1 MIRLA
6 LLGATG
12 SIGENTLDVV
22 ARHPERFRV
31 VALTGHR
38 QVEKL
43 AEQCQQFKP
52 RYAVVA
58 DETAAQALLQRL
70 QAASVDTEVLFGEQ
84 ALCDVAASSE
94 VDAVMAAIVGAA
106 GLLPTL
112 AAAKAG
118 KTIYLANK
126 ETLVV
131 AGALFMETARQH
143 GAKVLPVDSEHN
155 AIFQVLPENFDG
167 DLARAGVSSLV
178 LTASGGPFLH
188 TDLADFATITPAQA
202 VNTPIGAWARKSPS
216 IPPP

>member
-58 DETAAQALLQRL
+58 DETAAQALL
-70 QAASVDTEVLFGEQ
+70 
-84 ALCDVAASSE
+84 
-94 VDAVMAAIVGAA
+94 
-106 GLLPTL
+106 
-112 AAAKAG
+112 
-118 KTIYLANK
+118 
-126 ETLVV
+126 
-131 AGALFMETARQH
+131 
-143 GAKVLPVDSEHN
+143 
-155 AIFQVLPENFDG
+155 
-167 DLARAGVSSLV
+167 
-178 LTASGGPFLH
+178 
-188 TDLADFATITPAQA
+188 
-202 VNTPIGAWARKSPS
+202 
-216 IPPP
+216 